1 MDRMSEPILSVRD
14 GHVLT
19 VTLNLPDKRN
29 PISDPAVIDG
39 LDRTLGA
46 ADADIGVRVV
56 ILTGAGSAFS
66 SGGDL
71 KAMKDGRGLRAAL
84 PAQTRRNYREG
95 IQRLPLLFQALEVP
109 VIAAVNGP
117 AIGAGL
123 DLACMCDVR
132 IASQTAV
139 FAESFVRVGIVPGD
153 GGAWLLP
160 RIIGFSKATE
170 LALTGETIG
179 ADEALRIG
187 LVSRVVAPDQVMA
200 AAREVADKIAANP
213 PHAVRMTK
221 RLLREGQSATL
232 ANILEMSAAMQSL
245 AHATRDNDEAIDA
258 FLEKRPPRFT
268 GK

>member
-1 MDRMSEPILSVRD
+1 MNDPILCARD
-14 GHVLT
+14 GAILT
-19 VTLNLPDKRN
+19 VTLNLPEKRN
-29 PISDPAVIDG
+29 PISDPALIVA
-39 LDRTLGA
+39 LEGA
-46 ADADIGVRVV
+46 LLDADSDIAIRAV

-71 KAMKDGRGLRAAL
+71 KAMKEGRGLRASL

-95 IQRLPLLFQALEVP
+95 IQRLPLLLDGLEVP

-132 IASQTAV
+132 VAAEAAV

-179 ADEALRIG
+179 AGEALRIG
-187 LVSRVVAPDQVMA
+187 LVSRVVPGTELMA

-221 RLLREGQSATL
+221 RLLREGQTATL

-245 AHATRDNDEAIDA
+245 AHATRDNDEAMDA
-258 FLEKRPPRFT
+258 FLERRAPRFT
-268 GK
+268 GE

>member
-1 MDRMSEPILSVRD
+1 MSDPILSTRD
-14 GHVLT
+14 GAVLT
-19 VTLNLPDKRN
+19 LTLNLPEKRN

-39 LDRTLGA
+39 LERELLA
-46 ADADIGVRVV
+46 ADANIDVRAV

-71 KAMKDGRGLRAAL
+71 KAMKAGTGLRAAL
-84 PAQTRRNYREG
+84 PAQTRRNYRQG
-95 IQRLPLLFQALEVP
+95 IQRLPLLFHSLEVP
-109 VIAAVNGP
+109 VVAAINGA

-132 IASQTAV
+132 VAADTAV
-139 FAESFVRVGIVPGD
+139 FAESFVKVGITPGD

-160 RIIGFSKATE
+160 RVVGFSKATE
-170 LALTGETIG
+170 LALTGETIS
-179 ADEALRIG
+179 AKEALAIG
-187 LVSRVVAPDQVMA
+187 LVSRVVPAGELLG

-221 RLLREGQSATL
+221 RLLREGQTATL

-245 AHATRDNDEAIDA
+245 AHATRDNDEAMDA

-268 GK
+268 GA